1 MGQSLAAAFYV
12 AGIFPEVAGDLGPSL
27 VKRFACMTSCARS
40 TGVEA

>member
-27 VKRFACMTSCARS
+27 VKRFEDHLKL
-40 TGVEA
+40 GGPV